1 MFISPPGVIKHQVL
15 QNLCQEMWADVYF
28 LGCFTDQPIYT
39 DITYE
44 VSLIS

>member
-1 MFISPPGVIKHQVL
+1 MFLLPPGVINHQVL
-15 QNLCQEMWADVYF
+15 QNLCQEMWTDVYF
-28 LGCFTDQPIYT
+28 LRYFIDRPIYT